1 MSTQIQEKWGK
12 TSYNENMPRYEN
24 AVMST
29 IGKKFWIKQKICAHN
44 SFSKDL
50 KIKDVKKIIENK
62 TEIKEE
68 NQIFHVYCQ
77 FSG

>member
-1 MSTQIQEKWGK
+1 ME
-12 TSYNENMPRYEN
+12 
-24 AVMST
+24 VV
-29 IGKKFWIKQKICAHN
+29 
-44 SFSKDL
+44 SFNVFRDMISKDL

>member
-1 MSTQIQEKWGK
+1 MEVI
-12 TSYNENMPRYEN
+12 
-24 AVMST
+24 
-29 IGKKFWIKQKICAHN
+29 
-44 SFSKDL
+44 SFDTFRDIISKDL
-50 KIKDVKKIIENK
+50 KIKDIKKIIENK